1 MDSPSAF
8 TTHRCWA
15 EISAEAL
22 RNNLAA
28 LRAPL
33 GPAVKVMAVVKANAY
48 GHDVRLVVPVLAD
61 RVEYLGVANLA
72 EAREVRRLAP
82 NVPLLLLGPALP
94 VERAEIVESGFI
106 PSISDVVEARAFAAL
121 AQGKRVA
128 VHLILD
134 TGMGRIGIWQDDAI
148 AAAREICAMPQL
160 EIAGIASHLPV
171 ADEDEAFTQDQ
182 LARFHRLVAEL
193 RQLEPARLAK
203 AEIHIENSAGIIRSP
218 AQAGTLVR
226 AGLALY
232 GSSPLPEFQEQ
243 LRPVMAWKSRVT
255 LVRDV
260 GAGRG
265 ISYGRTFITTQP
277 MRIAT
282 VATGYADG
290 FRRHLSGKDAEVLIG
305 GQRCRVLGRVTMDQI
320 LADVSAL
327 AECDAGDEVVVLGRQ
342 GSSEILAS
350 EVAKKA
356 GTIPWDIFTGIGR
369 RVERMLV

>member
-1 MDSPSAF
+1 MDSPAAS

-22 RNNLAA
+22 CHNLAA

-61 RVEYLGVANLA
+61 RVEYFGVANLA

-82 NVPLLLLGPALP
+82 NVRLLLLGPALP

-106 PSISDVVEARAFAAL
+106 PSISDVAEARAFAEL
-121 AQGKRVA
+121 ARGKRAA

-148 AAAREICAMPQL
+148 AAAREICSMPQL

-171 ADEDEAFTQDQ
+171 ADEDEAFTHDQ
-182 LARFHRLVAEL
+182 LARFHRLVTEL
-193 RQLEPARLAK
+193 RQIEPARLAN
-203 AEIHIENSAGIIRSP
+203 AEIHIENSAGILRSP

-232 GSSPLPEFQEQ
+232 GSSPIPEFQKQ
-243 LRPVMAWKSRVT
+243 LRPVMTWKSRVT

-305 GQRCRVLGRVTMDQI
+305 GRPCRVLGRVTMDQI

-327 AECDAGDEVVVLGRQ
+327 STCQAGDEVVVLGRQ

-350 EVAKKA
+350 ELAKKA